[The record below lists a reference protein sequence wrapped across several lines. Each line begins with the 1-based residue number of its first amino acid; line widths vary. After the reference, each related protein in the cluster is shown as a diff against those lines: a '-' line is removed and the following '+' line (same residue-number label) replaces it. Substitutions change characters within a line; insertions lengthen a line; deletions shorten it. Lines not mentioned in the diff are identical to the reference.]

1 MQICCHTGGFYR
13 RHELLRELWRMESL
27 QQLIPLL
34 ASAGGVWLQ
43 FSLRFGSGVLFI
55 LPDDLSDEK

>member
-1 MQICCHTGGFYR
+1 
-13 RHELLRELWRMESL
+13 MESL

-55 LPDDLSDEK
+55 LPDDLSDEKKVSLTLPYSTHDRALLYSLWR